1 MVSLSNHTITV
12 RRELCFLIYTGG
24 ISLMDKRDPIIVSA
38 VRTPIGVFGGSLRD
52 VSHTKLAALVI
63 HEVCK
68 RVNFPKGDLD
78 DVYWGVVMP
87 RSDENGIAR
96 AAMLEAGIPDHVS
109 TAQVNRACCSSME
122 AIRIA
127 SMAIRLGEADA
138 IIAGGGESMSNV
150 SYSIKNAR
158 WGLRL
163 RHQELSD
170 GVWDGLMDHHTGLIM
185 GMTAENVA
193 EKYHIS
199 REDQDEFAFTSQ
211 MRAKKAL
218 EEGRFKDE
226 IVPVVIPGKRGKPD
240 TIIDTDEHP
249 RPETTLEGLRKL
261 PSAFKEGGTVTA
273 GNSSGIND
281 GASGVLVVSRELA
294 DKLNMKRKWRVV
306 GSVPVGI
313 DPRIM
318 GVSPITAVRKLLKK
332 TGYKLEEIQLIEL
345 NEPFAAAYL
354 AVERELGLKREI
366 VNVNGGAIALG
377 HPIGNTGCRIVVSL
391 IHEMEK
397 RGLQKG
403 LAVLCGG
410 GGVGQAT
417 IIEKVN

>member
-1 MVSLSNHTITV
+1 MN
-12 RRELCFLIYTGG
+12 
-24 ISLMDKRDPIIVSA
+24 KRDPIIVSA

-52 VSHTKLAALVI
+52 VSHTKLAALVME
-63 HEVCK
+63 EVC
-68 RVNFPKGDLD
+68 RRADFPKKDLD
-78 DVYWGVVMP
+78 DVYWGVVML
-87 RSDENGIAR
+87 RSDENGLAR
-96 AAMLEAGIPDHVS
+96 SAVLEAGIPDHVS
-109 TAQVNRACCSSME
+109 AVHVNRACCSSME

-150 SYSIKNAR
+150 PYSIKNAR

-163 RHQELSD
+163 KHQELTD
-170 GVWDGLMDHHTGLIM
+170 GVWDGLTDHHTGLIM

-199 REDQDEFAFTSQ
+199 RGDQDELAFTSQ

-218 EEGRFKDE
+218 EQGRFKDE
-226 IVPVVIPGKRGKPD
+226 IVPVIIPGRRGKPN
-240 TIIDTDEHP
+240 IIVDTDEHP
-249 RPETTLEGLRKL
+249 RPATTLEELRKL
-261 PSAFKEGGTVTA
+261 PAAFKEKGTVTA

-281 GASGVLVVSRELA
+281 GASAVLVMSRELA
-294 DKLNMKRKWRVV
+294 DRTGMKRKWRVV
-306 GSVPVGI
+306 GSAAVGV

-318 GVSPITAVRKLLKK
+318 GIGPIPAVEKLFKQ
-332 TGYKLEEIQLIEL
+332 TGYKLEDIELIEI
-345 NEPFAAAYL
+345 NEAFAAAYL

-366 VNVNGGAIALG
+366 VNVNGSGIALG

-397 RGLQKG
+397 RGLKRG
-403 LAVLCGG
+403 LASLCGG
-410 GGVGQAT
+410 SGHGQAM
-417 IIEKVN
+417 IVEKAG